1 IYNTSVSSKVIFY
14 FRHSI
19 FLQYFSSA
27 WNPRLPNLS
36 RSFHFCNNQTYSN
49 PHMAAFLTLS
59 SSRTIALADYFP
71 TGQQLFSSVASLQ
84 HPPCSSF
91 VPEQHLAPQHPPF
104 FFLCIYSVEL

>member
-1 IYNTSVSSKVIFY
+1 MN
-14 FRHSI
+14 
-19 FLQYFSSA
+19 
-27 WNPRLPNLS
+27 
-36 RSFHFCNNQTYSN
+36 SFKIA
-49 PHMAAFLTLS
+49 HMAAFLTLS

-104 FFLCIYSVEL
+104 IFLRIYIQSSYNNYRIIKNFWECCTACTIIIMESGDHIGLKIIFLIF